1 MSSRVAEAI
10 RARVAAH
17 QAPGVVGIT
26 DPQMMADSG
35 VPWTSAQIEL
45 WRDQELAWL
54 DRVLL
59 EAPGRDPDQAA
70 RIGLALADVR
80 VRDVT
85 LALSVRQEHT
95 EAVAAALWPVAASL
109 PQPRWSAPT
118 GSVLALCEWINGR
131 DPIRVLD
138 LTAPGLGYPLA
149 DLTRRTHAAG
159 ASAQQMRTWALGE
172 PLDAYRYG
180 STHRDLADAG
190 EGDELMVLGAALNRA
205 GWAVEVAQVDA
216 ETGMLVGYLLREH
229 TRVAVVEARVDLDDT
244 GALIGG
250 TGALD
255 FAADRARA
263 GDWRAVVGNAGVSDG
278 EAVGALLA
286 ARGLDLAS
294 PRAAARMATSPTVM
308 AATDQLIAR
317 TGPTRGPGRH

>member
-10 RARVAAH
+10 RPRVAAH

-149 DLTRRTHAAG
+149 DLTGARTRPGPARSRCAPGPWVNRWTPTATAA
-159 ASAQQMRTWALGE
+159 RT
-172 PLDAYRYG
+172 
-180 STHRDLADAG
+180 
-190 EGDELMVLGAALNRA
+190 
-205 GWAVEVAQVDA
+205 
-216 ETGMLVGYLLREH
+216 
-229 TRVAVVEARVDLDDT
+229 
-244 GALIGG
+244 G
-250 TGALD
+250 TSPT
-255 FAADRARA
+255 RARA
-263 GDWRAVVGNAGVSDG
+263 MS
-278 EAVGALLA
+278 
-286 ARGLDLAS
+286 
-294 PRAAARMATSPTVM
+294 
-308 AATDQLIAR
+308 
-317 TGPTRGPGRH
+317 